1 MGQFNIEKRQ
11 EEKWKD
17 RLLLGCIVCAM
28 MYGLLF
34 AGDTL
39 VKGLLPGLSAPE
51 EEWMNWEQMQK
62 KLMEDVFPVVVY
74 RDFYGGVHSC
84 TYAGNEI
91 PAYFYQDEET
101 ESVETQLALETGT
114 SNTGSIQGNSAIE
127 TSVPISPTGLRYSRE
142 QLSDFQFMI
151 DNCYVV
157 DSTTYVNREEMNVDT
172 LLSMDMTMQQNNEDY
187 QILIYHTHSSS
198 ETFADSRP
206 GVLEDT
212 TIGLGDTLTELLEG
226 YGYRVYHDRTVY
238 DQVDG
243 KIDRNYA
250 YTLSGQGIDRILA
263 EHPSIE
269 VVIDLHRDGVNENT
283 HLVTN
288 INGKPTAKIMFF
300 NGVSRTINNGE
311 LEYLANPNRQ
321 ANLAFSMQMYLTG
334 ASTYDDFLRR
344 TYIKGYQYN
353 LNRRPKATLIEV
365 GGQTNTVEE
374 AQNAMEPLAYIL
386 NQVLSGESRNLYA
399 N

>member
-1 MGQFNIEKRQ
+1 MNIEKRQ

-51 EEWMNWEQMQK
+51 EEWMNWEQWQK

-74 RDFYGGVHSC
+74 RDFYGGVHSYS
-84 TYAGNEI
+84 YAGNEI

-114 SNTGSIQGNSAIE
+114 SNAGSIQGNGAIE

-142 QLSDFQFMI
+142 QLFDFQFMI

-212 TIGLGDTLTELLEG
+212 PIGLGDTLTELLEG

-300 NGVSRTINNGE
+300 NGVSRTISNGE